1 MMTDICDKI
10 KAAKHSENIKNEKAN
25 FNPNIIPNHIPKN
38 KDEACIARKMAF
50 DIEDI
55 GRERQLEWQNYWFRC
70 CISEKCN
77 NIFSLLRSK
86 DVDREEDILKICDN
100 GSKLWDALDDDR
112 RKRRL
117 DLSIDFFLR
126 RYNLFGAWK
135 LYKRYPPNINI
146 YINVIIN
153 TNLIKFA
160 LPRMF
165 STILIGFLPIITSS
179 EIRDFAEI
187 IPLKPILY
195 CILIFIII
203 IILGPFSYFLL
214 ECNKTTRGTLV
225 NKSCN
230 SRGFSI
236 LLFSLAYSFSFSYIF
251 TIIGLLGSQE
261 INPFRITFYAIVA
274 LLIGILIQLLWEDKT
289 ASEPI

>member
-1 MMTDICDKI
+1 MIDICDKI
-10 KAAKHSENIKNEKAN
+10 KGARHSENIINEKAS
-25 FNPNIIPNHIPKN
+25 FNPNKIPNHIPKN

-50 DIEDI
+50 DIDNI
-55 GRERQLEWQNYWFRC
+55 DRARQLEWQSYWLRC

-86 DVDREEDILKICDN
+86 DVDREDDILKICDN
-100 GSKLWDALDDDR
+100 KSKLWEELDDDG

-117 DLSIDFFLR
+117 DLAIDFFLR
-126 RYNLFGAWK
+126 RYNFSGSWK

-146 YINVIIN
+146 YINVILN
-153 TNLIKFA
+153 ANLIKFA

-187 IPLKPILY
+187 IPSKPILY

-203 IILGPFSYFLL
+203 IILGPFSYFLH

-230 SRGFSI
+230 SRGLTI
-236 LLFSLAYSFSFSYIF
+236 LIISLAYSFSFSYIF

-261 INPFRITFYAIVA
+261 INPFKITFYAIVA